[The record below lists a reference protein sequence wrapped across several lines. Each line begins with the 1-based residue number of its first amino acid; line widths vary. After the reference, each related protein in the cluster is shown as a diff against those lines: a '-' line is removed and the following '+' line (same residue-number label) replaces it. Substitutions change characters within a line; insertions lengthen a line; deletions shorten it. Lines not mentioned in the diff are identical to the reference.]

1 MKIEVGKYYKSA
13 NGRKVGPIKVHESGG
28 VEGYR
33 FDASGEHGTSH
44 FYNESGKADDGPK
57 FDLIAE
63 WGDTFF
69 GLEKTRF
76 TDDELERIAKV
87 VADAVVGALRQ

>member
-13 NGRKVGPIKVHESGG
+13 NGRKVGPIKLHEHGG
-28 VEGYR
+28 VTGFQ
-33 FDASGEHGTSH
+33 FDASGDHGTSQ
-44 FYNESGKADDGPK
+44 FYNENGKADDGSE

-63 WGDTFF
+63 LDDTFF

-87 VADAVVGALRQ
+87 VADALVEALRQ